1 MEWQERMRAF
11 AVQRI
16 EPYATQMDRTGV
28 FAPEVGEAITEEG
41 LWGAIIPKEYGGLEL
56 DTTAY
61 SIMIEEIG
69 RVCGSTC
76 LMMAA
81 HCSLGTFPIY
91 RFGNEEQKKKY
102 LPRAARGE
110 RIAFALTEPGA
121 GSDAG
126 ATKTK
131 ALQQPDGSWLVNGTK
146 CWCTN
151 AVTSFAHVITARV
164 DDSPGVRSIS
174 SFILEAGMPGF
185 TTGKKEDKMGLR
197 GSDTAFLH
205 FDDVKIPDEQRLG
218 EIGQGFKQF
227 MITLDGGRISI
238 GAMALGLAQGALDAA
253 LRYAAE
259 HEDGGAP
266 LASHQAIQ
274 FKLADMETQITA
286 ARLLV
291 VNAARMKDAGERFS
305 KYSAMAKLYASEVG
319 RFCTYQAIQIL
330 GAAGVGKD
338 HPVERHYRDAKL
350 CEIGEGTSEI
360 QRLVISREMLKELT
374 AA

>member
-1 MEWQERMRAF
+1 MEWQERMRDF
-11 AVQRI
+11 ARNKI
-16 EPYATQMDRTGV
+16 EPYATQMDITGT

-81 HCSLGTFPIY
+81 HCSLGTFPIT
-91 RFGNEEQKKKY
+91 RFGNEAQKQKY
-102 LPRAARGE
+102 LPRGAKGE

-131 ALQQPDGSWLVNGTK
+131 ALQQADGSWLVNGTK

-151 AVTSFAHVITARV
+151 AVTGFAHVITARV

-174 SFILEAGMPGF
+174 SFILEAGMEGF
-185 TTGKKEDKMGLR
+185 KTGKKEDKMGLR

-205 FDDVKIPDEQRLG
+205 FDDVRIPDEQRLG

-238 GAMALGLAQGALDAA
+238 GAMALGLAQGALDVA
-253 LRYAAE
+253 LKYAAE
-259 HEDGGAP
+259 HEDGGQP
-266 LASHQAIQ
+266 LAEHQAIQ
-274 FKLADMETQITA
+274 FKLADMDTQITA

-291 VNAARMKDAGERFS
+291 LNAARMKDAGEKFS
-305 KYSAMAKLYASEVG
+305 KYSAMAKLFCSEVG

-330 GAAGVGKD
+330 GAAGFSKEY
-338 HPVERHYRDAKL
+338 PAERHYRDAKL

-360 QRLVISREMLKELT
+360 QRLVISRELLKELT